1 MIQYSDKYTKFFN
14 ESFLMGPNSL
24 CLLDELLK
32 KHPIHLE
39 RDNTIL
45 DLGCGTG
52 LTSLFLA
59 NEVGATVYA
68 NDLWIKAE
76 DNLKR
81 FTEWEVQNFVVPICE
96 DANNLSFEPESFDA
110 VFSVDSY
117 HYFAGKEGFFQ
128 EKILPYVKKGGS
140 VLIAIPGVRD
150 EFEGQQKELLN
161 DWLGEESDLLRSC
174 SRWKQIIGKSYEMAS
189 VDIWEMENFDLAW
202 DSWLSVNNE
211 YAIGD
216 KAHYD
221 SVIRKYTNFVGIVVK
236 KK

>member
-14 ESFLMGPNSL
+14 ESSLMGPNSL
-24 CLLDELLK
+24 CLLDELLEK
-32 KHPIHLE
+32 YPIHLE

-52 LTSLFLA
+52 LSSLFLA

-81 FTEWEVQNFVVPICE
+81 FTEW
-96 DANNLSFEPESFDA
+96 
-110 VFSVDSY
+110 
-117 HYFAGKEGFFQ
+117 
-128 EKILPYVKKGGS
+128 
-140 VLIAIPGVRD
+140 
-150 EFEGQQKELLN
+150 
-161 DWLGEESDLLRSC
+161 GEESDLLRSC
-174 SRWKQIIGKSYEMAS
+174 SRWKQIIGKSNEMAS

-221 SVIRKYTNFVGIVVK
+221 SVIRKYTNFVGIIVK